1 MDAAMKP
8 KVVVDDNA
16 VPIVKYAAA
25 ELSEFIGRSL
35 GVKVEQMAKADDGVR
50 IYVGV
55 GPDGRRIEEE
65 TYDSHIVIRG
75 NTIYIYGYDTGEGD
89 LKNLEQM
96 FLSVKSR
103 GTLEAAYTFLEDYFG
118 IRWLEPG
125 KGGEIVPSH
134 KSLELPEMERTLSP
148 SFNERRI

>member
-1 MDAAMKP
+1 MERTMRRLLPILILSAVHLWAGVVLDAAMKP

-75 NTIYIYGYDTGEGD
+75 NTIYIYGYDTGEVD
-89 LKNLEQM
+89 LKNL
-96 FLSVKSR
+96 
-103 GTLEAAYTFLEDYFG
+103 
-118 IRWLEPG
+118 
-125 KGGEIVPSH
+125 
-134 KSLELPEMERTLSP
+134 
-148 SFNERRI
+148 